1 MHTENAS
8 FAAAPIQQRRHTHTH
23 VRDCEGIKLV
33 EIELKR
39 TWMRVHSGTNHTQ
52 TLRTPLWSANLLL
65 QRWGHVA
72 ADSHQFRLMRTFAQE
87 PGQT

>member
-33 EIELKR
+33 EIE
-39 TWMRVHSGTNHTQ
+39 
-52 TLRTPLWSANLLL
+52 
-65 QRWGHVA
+65 
-72 ADSHQFRLMRTFAQE
+72 
-87 PGQT
+87 